1 MISDI
6 ISYLIGLLKG
16 ASSASNVILEGGDY
30 EFSDPNHDGNIVVT
44 KKEDE

>member
-16 ASSASNVILEGGDY
+16 ASNVVLEGGDY
-30 EFSDPNHDGNIVVT
+30 VFSDPNNDGNIVVT

>member
-16 ASSASNVILEGGDY
+16 AINVILEGGDY
-30 EFSDPNHDGNIVVT
+30 EFSDPNHDGNIVIT
-44 KKEDE
+44 KKDGE

>member
-16 ASSASNVILEGGDY
+16 ASSVILEGGDY

>member
-16 ASSASNVILEGGDY
+16 VSNVILEGGDY

>member
-16 ASSASNVILEGGDY
+16 ASNVILEGGEDY

>member
-16 ASSASNVILEGGDY
+16 ASNVILEGGDY

-44 KKEDE
+44 KKEEDE